1 MIRLGLIGCGEHSE
15 GGHAIPLARYRAAH
29 PGEIEL
35 TAACDLN
42 LERAKLFCRQYGFI
56 HAYRDMD
63 EMLALSKLDGCITV
77 MPVQKISELGIK
89 LLGLGIPCVV
99 EKPLGASLAEAKA
112 LLDAARATRTMNM
125 VSVNRRFMPFLNR
138 ALEWTHNTGPLRYV
152 RCTLTRHARGE
163 PEFLWATAVHAVD
176 ALRHIVGEIADAE
189 IRGLGNARGSAEW
202 YAINLRF
209 ENGVSGRLDIL
220 PTAGMLE
227 ETYELIGEGF
237 RASVTCP
244 FGPERGLRCFRE
256 NRLVLAEAA
265 SESIPEDV
273 LNGCY
278 DEASEFIRALTVKT
292 AVCPSIEEVFPSVEL
307 CLTMAKRLEEN
318 AGNNVPAKPDSIPG
332 RRPTVGN

>member
-15 GGHAIPLARYRAAH
+15 NGHAIPLARYQAAH
-29 PGEIEL
+29 PDEIEL

-42 LERAKLFCRQYGFI
+42 LERAQFFCRQYGFI
-56 HAYRDMD
+56 NAYRDVD
-63 EMLALSKLDGCITV
+63 EMLAQRRLDGCSV
-77 MPVQKISELGIK
+77 VVPVQNISELGIK

-99 EKPLGASLAEAKA
+99 EKPLGSSLAEAKT

-138 ALEWTHNTGPLRYV
+138 ALEWAHNTGPLRYV
-152 RCTLTRHARGE
+152 RCTLTRHARRE

-176 ALRHIVGEIADAE
+176 ALRHIAGEVVEAK
-189 IRGLGNARGSAEW
+189 IRVLGHAAGSAEW
-202 YAINLRF
+202 YAINLSF
-209 ENGVSGRLDIL
+209 ENGVSGRLDVL

-256 NRLVLAEAA
+256 NRLALEEAA
-265 SESIPEDV
+265 SESILEDV

-278 DEASEFIRALTVKT
+278 DEAAEFIQALTVKR
-292 AVCPSIEEVFPSVEL
+292 AARPSIEEVFPSVEL
-307 CLTMAKRLEEN
+307 CLTMAKTLEEN
-318 AGNNVPAKPDSIPG
+318 AGKVPAK
-332 RRPTVGN
+332 T

>member
-15 GGHAIPLARYRAAH
+15 SGHAIPLARYQAAH
-29 PGEIEL
+29 PGEVEL

-42 LERAKLFCRQYGFI
+42 LERAQLFCRQYGFMN
-56 HAYRDMD
+56 AYRDVD
-63 EMLALSKLDGCITV
+63 EMLAQRKLEGCLAV
-77 MPVQKISELGIK
+77 VPVQKISELGIK
-89 LLGLGIPCVV
+89 LLGLGIPCVI

-112 LLDAARATRTMNM
+112 LLNAAQATRTMNM

-138 ALEWTHNTGPLRYV
+138 VLEWTRNAGPLRYV
-152 RCTLTRHARGE
+152 RCTLTRHARRE

-176 ALRHIVGEIADAE
+176 ALRHIAGEVVDAKL
-189 IRGLGNARGSAEW
+189 RVLGHAPGSAEW
-202 YAINLRF
+202 YAINLSF
-209 ENGVSGRLDIL
+209 EKGVSGRLDVL

-256 NRLVLAEAA
+256 NRLVQAEIAA
-265 SESIPEDV
+265 ENLPEDV

-278 DEASEFIRALTVKT
+278 DEAAEFIRALTRKQP
-292 AVCPSIEEVFPSVEL
+292 ACPSVEEVFPSVEL
-307 CLTMAKRLEEN
+307 CWAMAKTLQEN
-318 AGNNVPAKPDSIPG
+318 AGN
-332 RRPTVGN
+332 